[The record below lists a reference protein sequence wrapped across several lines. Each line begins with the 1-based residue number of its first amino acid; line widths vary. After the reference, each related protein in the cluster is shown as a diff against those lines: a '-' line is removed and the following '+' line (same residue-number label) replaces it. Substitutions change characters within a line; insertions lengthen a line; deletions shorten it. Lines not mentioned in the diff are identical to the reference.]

1 MPPLAPP
8 TIATTRRSFPAFAQ
22 EEGDDEDVEEE
33 ELMMIGFG
41 GGAED
46 GE

>member
-8 TIATTRRSFPAFAQ
+8 SAATLRSFPAFAQ

-33 ELMMIGFG
+33 EVMMIGFG